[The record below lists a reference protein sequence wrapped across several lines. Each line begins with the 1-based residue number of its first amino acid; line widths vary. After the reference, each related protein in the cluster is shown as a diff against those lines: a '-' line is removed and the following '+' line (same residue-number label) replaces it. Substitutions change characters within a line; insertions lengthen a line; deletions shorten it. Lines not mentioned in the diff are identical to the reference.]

1 MTKKTFKIII
11 ATVLAMLTFI
21 TAVFAETGNVEIRF
35 FVGDD
40 VLIINGEEVQV
51 EKPYIVGDGVT
62 LVPVR
67 VITEAFGAKVNWE
80 QSTKTVTLDYP
91 DVKIILQ
98 IDNLVAEVN
107 GMAVTL
113 ESAPELTDS
122 GFTMVPLRFI
132 SENFG
137 AEVGY
142 DHATAGIVVTKEKT
156 EAGNTVEGAVDSKYV
171 GDSYYNWY
179 METPLDMIMSERYF
193 DGTYTSFS
201 YDENNWVDIDVI
213 PKADDYDFN
222 GNFQM
227 MKSYFSGYTLTKA
240 DKVELDNGLRYM
252 HLQAK
257 DKTDIADYYEYET
270 EDYIYT
276 VRAGITNDH
285 AEKRD
290 ELLRIFSTFTLG
302 YTDEAYDLSNAKNG
316 VRTLNV
322 ESMKLSFDVPEEF
335 IMLNDEDAEN
345 KFVFISGHPDDDVS
359 GITGAVY
366 SKSSFGT
373 AKEGA
378 KRDYERNKRALN
390 ENVATFDREVTAMN
404 YNNISAYQ
412 YGYEVNTKNASSYTL
427 DVFFEI
433 GEYVYNFSYTIK
445 LPSDTYEI
453 ELVEFFNSIKAE
465 KLDPDEIGVILYTEE
480 EIEGTFVADELNKC
494 KFSLPNRFVALSES
508 KTECVYTDGTIIV
521 KASAYMDEDY
531 TKEDIRKSADSFIAT
546 KRKTEGVKIEQLPV
560 ERHFGSNDCIVCAYQ
575 VEDEETGILYVEMFM
590 MARNNIAYIFEVA
603 YPEAAYSDYAQQS
616 ARSIISSLVFR

>member
-1 MTKKTFKIII
+1 MARKTFKIII
-11 ATVLAMLTFI
+11 ATVLAMFTLI
-21 TAVFAETGNVEIRF
+21 TAVFAETDSVEIRF
-35 FVGDD
+35 SVGDD

-67 VITEAFGAKVNWE
+67 VITEAFGAKVDWE
-80 QSTKTVTLDYP
+80 NSTKTVTLDYP

-156 EAGNTVEGAVDSKYV
+156 EAGNTIEGAVDSKYI
-171 GDSYYNWY
+171 GDSFYNWH

-213 PKADDYDFN
+213 PKAEDYDFN
-222 GNFQM
+222 GQFQA
-227 MKSYFSGYTLTKA
+227 MKLFFSGYTLTKA
-240 DKVELDNGLRYM
+240 DKVELDNGVRYM

-270 EDYIYT
+270 DDYIYT
-276 VRAGITNDH
+276 VRAGITNDN

-302 YTDEAYDLSNAKNG
+302 YTDEAYDLSNAENG
-316 VRTLNV
+316 IRTFAV

-345 KFVFISGHPDDDVS
+345 KFVFINGRPEDDFS
-359 GITGAVY
+359 QIHGAIY

-373 AKEGA
+373 AKDAA
-378 KRDYERNKRALN
+378 KRDYERNKRVLN
-390 ENVATFDREVTAMN
+390 EKVATFDREVTAMN
-404 YNNISAYQ
+404 YKNISAYQ
-412 YGYEVNTKNASSYTL
+412 YGYEINTKACHERVL

-433 GEYVYNFSYTIK
+433 GEYVYNFSYAIK
-445 LPSDTYEI
+445 LPFDTYEI
-453 ELVEFFNSIKAE
+453 KMIEFFNSIKAE
-465 KLDPDEIGVILYTEE
+465 ELDPDEIGMILYAGEE
-480 EIEGTFVADELNKC
+480 DESTYTVDELNRC
-494 KFSLPNRFVALSES
+494 KFTIPGRFEALNES
-508 KTECVYTDGTIIV
+508 KTECVYTDGSIIV
-521 KASAYMDEDY
+521 RASVYMDQDY
-531 TKEDIRKSADSFIAT
+531 TKEDVRRTADSFIAS

-560 ERHFGSNDCIVCAYQ
+560 ERYFGSNDWLMCVYR
-575 VEDEETGILYVEMFM
+575 VDDGDEGVVYVEMFM
-590 MARNNIAYIFEVA
+590 KEKNGMAYTFEVA
-603 YPEAAYSDYAQQS
+603 YPEIAYSEYAQQT
-616 ARSIISSLVFR
+616 ARSILSSIVFR